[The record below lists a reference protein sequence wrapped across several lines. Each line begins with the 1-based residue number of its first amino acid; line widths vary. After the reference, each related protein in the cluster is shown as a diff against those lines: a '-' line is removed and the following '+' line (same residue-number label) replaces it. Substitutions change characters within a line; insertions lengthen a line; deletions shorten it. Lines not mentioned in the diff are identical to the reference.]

1 MAAQRLWVTGL
12 SWLLVGCN
20 GSDGISPPLPPCTS
34 GTPLALS
41 IGAYQSI
48 DPGRV
53 SGCIV
58 FPATASATE
67 YLLVPQSA
75 TGTPNDSQSFQL
87 VGSDLTP
94 STMASLVAAPEAAP
108 TAVGPAE
115 RFHLFLRQAERSR
128 AYPVPPQPQRAGGV
142 QQAVQAAAQA
152 SPPPRRP
159 FTPADSG
166 VINSFKVCS
175 DVRCRTSHTVDAALM
190 KIGQHIAIYV
200 DTAAPTPGLSQ
211 SDLDALRAVFDTR
224 LYQIDTTAFGR
235 ESDIDHNGVVIVL
248 MTNGV
253 NELVKAADCSSGVV
267 AGYFYGADI
276 DPFWGPQFNNG
287 EIFYALVPDP
297 VPTLQSCAHTVAEV
311 KRLVPVTF
319 IHEFQHMISY
329 NHHVLERHGDAEI
342 LWLNESL
349 SHYAEELGGRSVL
362 PADTATFCSFVA
374 GDLSNSGTYLQSP
387 QSHFLV
393 DTAGIG
399 DLANRGAYWLFLRYL
414 IDQYSAD
421 TSFAQRA
428 VFTRKLDITSL
439 TGPQNVATQ
448 TGQSFALV
456 LERWALANWVSDLP
470 GFTAPSEL
478 RYKMWRFRADYPL
491 LRNRCPDPGTGVP
504 PHRAIPAAFTLVP
517 GVGAGSAVNLS
528 GVLRAG
534 SGTYLRVQQAAGET
548 GFGLLFSNGSGGRLG
563 GSLVGPLFH
572 FPVAFNRLN
581 VIRIQ

>member
-1 MAAQRLWVTGL
+1 M
-12 SWLLVGCN
+12 
-20 GSDGISPPLPPCTS
+20 
-34 GTPLALS
+34 
-41 IGAYQSI
+41 
-48 DPGRV
+48 
-53 SGCIV
+53 V
-58 FPATASATE
+58 FPASASATE
-67 YLLVPQSA
+67 YLLVPQAAS
-75 TGTPNDSQSFQL
+75 GTPNDTQSFKLQ
-87 VGSDLTP
+87 GSTLGPSAIATLLTTP
-94 STMASLVAAPEAAP
+94 ETTAAL
-108 TAVGPAE
+108 TPAE
-115 RFHLFLRQAERSR
+115 RFNLFLRQAERNR
-128 AYPVPPQPQRAGGV
+128 IYPAPPQQPGAAIQPS
-142 QQAVQAAAQA
+142 VQALDTL
-152 SPPPRRP
+152 
-159 FTPADSG
+159 TPADSG
-166 VINSFKVCS
+166 TTRAFKVCG
-175 DVRCRTSHTVDAALM
+175 DLNCKTLPIVRATLM
-190 KIGQHIAIYV
+190 KLGQHIAIYV
-200 DTAAPTPGLSQ
+200 DSAAPQPGLSQ

-297 VPTLQSCAHTVAEV
+297 VPTLQSCAHTVADV

-470 GFTAPSEL
+470 GFATPAEL
-478 RYKMWRFRADYPL
+478 QYKMWRFRADYGTL
-491 LRNRCPDPGTGVP
+491 KTRCPSPPLNTG
-504 PHRAIPAAFTLVP
+504 ALPA
-517 GVGAGSAVNLS
+517 NL
-528 GVLRAG
+528 
-534 SGTYLRVQQAAGET
+534 
-548 GFGLLFSNGSGGRLG
+548 
-563 GSLVGPLFH
+563 PLT
-572 FPVAFNRLN
+572 
-581 VIRIQ
+581 